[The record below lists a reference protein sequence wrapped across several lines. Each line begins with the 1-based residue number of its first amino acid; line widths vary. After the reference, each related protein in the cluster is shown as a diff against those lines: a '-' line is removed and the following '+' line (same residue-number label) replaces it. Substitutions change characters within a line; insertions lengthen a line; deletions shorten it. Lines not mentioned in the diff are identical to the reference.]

1 MIVSVLGAS
10 GRTGRFV
17 SSHLFASGHDVL
29 GIVRR
34 AETMGDVGGLGR
46 ATGPGAKGVQAVVV
60 DLLGDR
66 GALVEAITGSD
77 AIINAA
83 GSYDPEATGRSVDR
97 EGAIAAIE
105 AAGAAGVG
113 RFIQIS
119 SMYADRPDDGPEFL
133 RQVLLAKHDSDAAL
147 QASGLDWTI
156 VRPGGLVDTGLTG
169 QVAVAE
175 RLDVP
180 GQISREDV
188 AAVASSC
195 LTMPRTIGYAFDVI
209 AGQVPLLTALDDLT
223 DKPA

>member
-34 AETMGDVGGLGR
+34 EETIGDVGGLGR
-46 ATGPGAKGVQAVVV
+46 PTGPGAEGVHAVVV

-66 GALVEAITGSD
+66 DALIEAITGSD
-77 AIINAA
+77 AVINAA
-83 GSYDPEATGRSVDR
+83 GSYDPDTTGRSVDR

-105 AAGAAGVG
+105 AARTAGIP
-113 RFIQIS
+113 RYIQIS
-119 SMYADRPDDGPEFL
+119 SMYADRPAEGPEFL
-133 RQVLLAKHDSDAAL
+133 GAVLSAKHDSDAAL
-147 QASGLDWTI
+147 QRSGLDWTI

-169 QVAVAE
+169 QVSVASNLPE
-175 RLDVP
+175 P

-188 AAVASSC
+188 AAIVGSC
-195 LTMPRTIGYAFDVI
+195 LAMPRTIGYAFDVI
-209 AGQVPLLTALDDLT
+209 GGQTPMLLALENLTAE
-223 DKPA
+223 PA

>member
-34 AETMGDVGGLGR
+34 AETIGDVGGLGR
-46 ATGPGAKGVQAVVV
+46 PTGPGAKGVQVAVV

-66 GALVEAITGSD
+66 DALLEAITGSD
-77 AIINAA
+77 AVINAA
-83 GSYDPEATGRSVDR
+83 GSYDPEATGPSVDR

-105 AAGAAGVG
+105 AARSAGIG

-133 RQVLLAKHDSDAAL
+133 RTVLRAKHDSDAAL

-169 QVAVAE
+169 QVTVSR
-175 RLDVP
+175 RLEAP

-188 AAVASSC
+188 AAVVGSC
-195 LTMPRTIGYAFDVI
+195 LTMPRTVGFAFDVI
-209 AGQVPLLTALDDLT
+209 GGQTPLLTALDDLT
-223 DKPA
+223 EKPA